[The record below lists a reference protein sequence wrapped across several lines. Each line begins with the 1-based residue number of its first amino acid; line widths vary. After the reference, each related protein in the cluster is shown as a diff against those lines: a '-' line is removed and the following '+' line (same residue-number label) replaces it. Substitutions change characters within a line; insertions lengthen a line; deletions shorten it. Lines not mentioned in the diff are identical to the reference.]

1 MLSSSQDK
9 LKESEKKEELQLIV
23 SKEEH
28 AMISSSPIEVE
39 QDDKAHQDETYTT
52 CTVTPT
58 SEDKSGM
65 IALRTIPVYL
75 RNGDRR

>member
-9 LKESEKKEELQLIV
+9 VKESAKEELQLNV

-28 AMISSSPIEVE
+28 FMISSSPIEVE
-39 QDDKAHQDETYTT
+39 QDDKAHQDETYST
-52 CTVTPT
+52 CTVTLT

-65 IALRTIPVYL
+65 VALRTIPVYL
-75 RNGDRR
+75 RNGGR